1 MPVTSANGY
10 LGYMSG
16 STGCATVSGTGSTWT
31 NNAGLSV
38 GSGGAAIKLN
48 AGAPRRYSLTFV
60 AGASNILNIVNLA
73 PPNGVLISPIFGKS
87 QSLAD
92 GAFQNPTPGNRAI
105 SFQMNFS
112 F

>member
-1 MPVTSANGY
+1 METE
-10 LGYMSG
+10 SG
-16 STGCATVSGTGSTWT
+16 GATLSGDDSVSDRGI
-31 NNAGLSV
+31 

-48 AGAPRRYSLTFV
+48 AGAPRRYTLTLV
-60 AGASNILNIVNLA
+60 AGGSNILNIVNLS

-87 QSLAD
+87 QSLAG

-105 SFQMNFS
+105 VFQMNFS